1 MLVSDAYN
9 TRTVRVTVAQW
20 VEPLAG
26 FFETYRTEPNGL
38 TMRIERHFLGWDG
51 PALPLAADF
60 LIDRYAHGGK
70 LDLSHVILV
79 FPGRRAARR
88 MLELLVERCED
99 RYPALIPPRMVTFK
113 HFPELL
119 YPQQKQLADDL
130 TQLLVWKRAIGNVP
144 PREIR
149 PALTML
155 PPDNSLP
162 SWMKLCE
169 SLRRQHDE
177 LAAEGLDF
185 GDVFKAL
192 AGGSQ
197 SEETARWKALRRI
210 QAEYLTQMDT
220 LQLWDRQTARLI
232 AVEQNECTTQHDIV
246 LIGTV
251 DMNGIVKKMLS
262 QVADRST
269 AVVYAPE
276 SLADSFDDWGCLIP
290 KQWET
295 RSIDVPHDCTVVADD
310 PQDQADAVVRHLAA
324 LNGERRADEIAIA
337 VADDGLVPVIRQS
350 LARAGISG
358 RWPVGAM
365 VRTSRPWRL
374 LDSVASHLATAQ
386 SGVAPDFATL
396 ADLVRHPDISE
407 FIEKQ
412 LTLQDVETT
421 HGWLAALDFY
431 QAEHL
436 QTVPGRMLGPRPRA
450 ELVQHVC
457 DAVELLLSYLSS
469 AEPAAANRNQD
480 TRGKAKATTPHQPQL
495 FATMN
500 EEGVVHEKLTR
511 RLKLNDWA
519 AGVLEL
525 LNAIY
530 KDYDIG
536 ENPQRDRSMCACLDA
551 LNELNETL
559 SAIPSEVM
567 PKCTAAQAIPVLL
580 MQIGDET
587 IPAPADED
595 AVELM
600 GWLELPL
607 DDSPIVTVAGFNEGR
622 IPQSAS
628 SDVFLPNTV
637 RSQLGLTD
645 NTRRYAR
652 DAWALESLLSNRQ
665 QLRMVAGQRD
675 VQGDPL
681 TPSRLWFAGDPAEI
695 PQRVLWFYQENSAAE
710 SSTAEEPTD
719 QGAQLPSTASQQSDF
734 IVSAPSVVPNI
745 PEYIPVTHFRDF
757 IDCPYRYLLRRELRL
772 SSIEDKP
779 REMDGRLFGNLI
791 HAVLNRF
798 GESDLIHATG
808 IAPIEHSL
816 IGFLHQEAK
825 KQFGTKLSA
834 TVAVQLQMAEERLR
848 AFAKWQ
854 ARQTSDGWVIRY
866 AEQQLECNFCD
877 SLGRPLRIRGRID
890 RIDHHQQ
897 SDEWRVLDY
906 KTSEQASS
914 PQQTHRKKGD
924 WVDLQLPLYR
934 LLVHD
939 LHLEGAIQLG
949 YINLPGDLKQV
960 DHNIADWTTD
970 DLASADE
977 KARQLATDIRD
988 LRIESIR
995 PATGRMMKDEL
1006 ARICQDTVVDR
1017 RFPWL
1022 DAWPGRV
1029 HSET

>member
-1 MLVSDAYN
+1 MLGTDAYN
-9 TRTVRVTVAQW
+9 TRTLRVTVAQPGG
-20 VEPLAG
+20 PLAG
-26 FFETYRTEPNGL
+26 FFETCRTEPNGL
-38 TMRIERHFLGWDG
+38 TMSIERHFLGWDE

-60 LIDRYAHGGK
+60 LIDRYAHAGE
-70 LDLSHVILV
+70 LDMSHVTLV

-88 MLELLVERCED
+88 MLELIVTRCEVP
-99 RYPALIPPRMVTFK
+99 YPALIPPRMVTFK
-113 HFPELL
+113 NFPELL
-119 YPQQKQLADDL
+119 YPQQKRLADDL

-185 GDVFKAL
+185 GDVFQTL
-192 AGGSQ
+192 AGGRQ
-197 SEETARWKALRRI
+197 PEETARWKALRRI
-210 QAEYLTQMDT
+210 QAEYLTQMDA

-232 AVEQNECTTQHDIV
+232 AVEQNECTTQQDIV

-262 QVADRST
+262 QVADRTT

-290 KQWET
+290 KQWEA
-295 RSIDVPHDCTVVADD
+295 RCIDIPQECTVVADD
-310 PQDQADAVVRHLAA
+310 PQDQADAVIRQLAA
-324 LNGERRADEIAIA
+324 LNGEIRADEIAIA
-337 VADDGLVPVIRQS
+337 IADDGLVPVIIQS
-350 LARAGISG
+350 LAGAGISG
-358 RWPVGAM
+358 RWPVGSM
-365 VRTSRPWRL
+365 IRTSRPWRL
-374 LDSVASHLATAQ
+374 LDSVASHLATAH

-396 ADLVRHPDISE
+396 ADLVRHPDVSD

-412 LTLQDVETT
+412 LTLKGVETT
-421 HGWLAALDFY
+421 DDWLVALDCY
-431 QAEHL
+431 QEDHL
-436 QTVPGRMLGPRPRA
+436 QTVPGQMLGPRLRA

-457 DAVELLLSYLSS
+457 DAVAMLLSYLVT
-469 AEPAAANRNQD
+469 AKPAGTNSNQD
-480 TRGKAKATTPHQPQL
+480 KRRKAKTTTPHQPQL
-495 FATMN
+495 FATTN
-500 EEGVVHEKLTR
+500 EEGVVHEQLTH
-511 RLKLNDWA
+511 RLQLNDWA

-525 LNAIY
+525 LSVIY
-530 KDYDIG
+530 EDYAIG
-536 ENPQRDRSMCACLDA
+536 ENPGRDQSMCACLDA
-551 LNELNETL
+551 LNALNETL
-559 SAIPSEVM
+559 SAIPCEVM

-587 IPAPADED
+587 IPAPADECAID
-595 AVELM
+595 LM

-645 NTRRYAR
+645 NSRRYAR

-681 TPSRLWFAGDPAEI
+681 TPSRLWFAGNSAEI
-695 PQRVLWFYQENSAAE
+695 PHRVLRFYQENSAAE
-710 SSTAEEPTD
+710 SSAPEDPAY
-719 QGAQLPSTASQQSDF
+719 QGAQLPPTCSQQSDF
-734 IVSAPSVVPNI
+734 IVPAPSVVPDI
-745 PEYIPVTHFRDF
+745 LEYIPVTHFRDF

-772 SSIEDKP
+772 LSVEDEP

-791 HAVLNRF
+791 HTVLNRF

-808 IAPIEHSL
+808 VGPIEHSL
-816 IGFLHQEAK
+816 IGFLHQAAK
-825 KQFGTKLSA
+825 QKFGTKLSA

-848 AFAKWQ
+848 AFAGWQ
-854 ARQTSDGWVIRY
+854 ARQTSNGWVIRY
-866 AEQQLECNFCD
+866 AEQQLECNFHD

-897 SDEWRVLDY
+897 SGEWRVLDY
-906 KTSEQASS
+906 KTSEKASS
-914 PQQTHRKKGD
+914 PQQTHRKKGA
-924 WVDLQLPLYR
+924 WIDLQLPLYR
-934 LLVHD
+934 LLVND
-939 LHLEGAIQLG
+939 LRLEGAIRLG

-960 DHNIADWTTD
+960 NHSIAEWTTD

-977 KARQLATDIRD
+977 KARQVATDIKD

-995 PATGRMMKDEL
+995 AATGGMIKDEL

>member
-1 MLVSDAYN
+1 MS
-9 TRTVRVTVAQW
+9 
-20 VEPLAG
+20 
-26 FFETYRTEPNGL
+26 
-38 TMRIERHFLGWDG
+38 IERHFLGWDE
-51 PALPLAADF
+51 PALPLAADL
-60 LIDRYAHGGK
+60 LIERYANAGE
-70 LDLSHVILV
+70 LDLSQVILV

-88 MLELLVERCED
+88 MLELLVERSED
-99 RYPALIPPRMVTFK
+99 RYPALIPPRMVTFEQ
-113 HFPELL
+113 FPELL
-119 YPQQKQLADDL
+119 YPQQQKLADDL

-144 PREIR
+144 AAEIR

-155 PPDNSLP
+155 PPDDSLP

-192 AGGSQ
+192 AGGGQ

-232 AVEQNECTTQHDIV
+232 AVDQNECMTQHDIV

-251 DMNGIVKKMLS
+251 DMNGIVKKMLD

-269 AVVYAPE
+269 ALVCAPE
-276 SLADSFDDWGCLIP
+276 LLADCFDDWGCLIP
-290 KQWET
+290 EQWES
-295 RSIDVPHDCTVVADD
+295 RSIDVPEDCTVVADD
-310 PQDQADAVVRHLAA
+310 PQDQADAVIDHLAS
-324 LNGERRADEIAIA
+324 LNGKRRADEIAIA
-337 VADDGLVPVIRQS
+337 VADDGLVPVIVQS
-350 LARAGISG
+350 LERAGISG
-358 RWPVGAM
+358 RWPIGAM
-365 VRTSRPWRL
+365 VRASRPWRL
-374 LDSVASHLATAQ
+374 LDSIASHLATAQ

-396 ADLVRHPDISE
+396 ADLVRHPDVSE

-412 LTLQDVETT
+412 LILQGEETT
-421 HGWLAALDFY
+421 HGWLSALDRY

-450 ELVQHVC
+450 ALVQHVC
-457 DAVELLLSYLSS
+457 DAAELLLSYLAS
-469 AEPAAANRNQD
+469 AEPANASGKQGARGRANAA
-480 TRGKAKATTPHQPQL
+480 TSHQPQL

-500 EEGVVHEKLTR
+500 DEGVVHEQLTR

-519 AGVLEL
+519 AGVLQL
-525 LNAIY
+525 LDTIY
-530 KDYDIG
+530 EDYAVG
-536 ENPQRDRSMCACLDA
+536 EDPQRDESMCACLNA

-587 IPAPADED
+587 TPAPADESAID
-595 AVELM
+595 LM

-607 DDSPIVTVAGFNEGR
+607 DDSPVVTVVGFNEGR

-652 DAWALESLLSNRQ
+652 DAWAVETLLSNRQ
-665 QLRMVAGQRD
+665 QLRMVAGRRD

-681 TPSRLWFAGDPAEI
+681 TPSRLWFAGNPAEI
-695 PQRVLWFYQENSAAE
+695 SRRVLRFYHESPAAE
-710 SSTAEEPTD
+710 SPAIEDSTD
-719 QGAQLPSTASQQSDF
+719 QDAQLPSSFSQQSDF
-734 IVSAPSVVPNI
+734 IVSAPSVVPDI

-757 IDCPYRYLLRRELRL
+757 IDCPYRYLLRRELGL
-772 SSIEDKP
+772 SSVEDEP
-779 REMDGRLFGNLI
+779 REMDARLFGNLI

-808 IAPIEHSL
+808 VGPIERSL

-825 KQFGTKLSA
+825 QNFGTKLSA

-848 AFAKWQ
+848 AFAQWQ
-854 ARQTSDGWVIRY
+854 AQQTSDGWLIRY
-866 AEQQLECNFCD
+866 SEQQLEYDFLD
-877 SLGRPLRIRGRID
+877 SLGRPLTIRGRID
-890 RIDHHQQ
+890 RIDHHQR

-906 KTSEQASS
+906 KTSEKASN
-914 PQQTHRKKGD
+914 PKQTHHRKGD

-934 LLVHD
+934 LLVD
-939 LHLEGAIQLG
+939 NLDIEGTIQLG

-960 DHNIADWTTD
+960 GDSIADWTTD

-977 KARQLATDIRD
+977 KARQVATDIRD

-995 PATGRMMKDEL
+995 PATGGMMKDEL

-1017 RFPWL
+1017 KFPWL
-1022 DAWPGRV
+1022 HGWPGRV